1 LGDSFRYDPTRFS
14 RSFSGGFVTIV
25 CIVATF
31 GIIAAS
37 SYQYHTSPRVFMPAE
52 RSIVFD
58 SIAFEMPAGSNAS
71 ARIALSNFC
80 DLPPLVYT
88 LKINVKHYE
97 ALPTQIRRVTVSDR
111 RKYGLQT
118 DDSDIIISS
127 SEAPTSPNFALSS
140 SIAVPLGS
148 FNDFTQASPLD
159 ASISVA
165 DALASKASRSID
177 SKVTAI
183 ALCNLGLEK

>member
-1 LGDSFRYDPTRFS
+1 M
-14 RSFSGGFVTIV
+14 TIV

-71 ARIALSNFC
+71 ARIALSNLC
-80 DLPPLVYT
+80 DLPPLIYT

-118 DDSDIIISS
+118 EHSDIIISS

-165 DALASKASRSID
+165 DALASKASRSTD

-183 ALCNLGLEK
+183 ALCNLGLEKLPHSPPHHSL

>member
-1 LGDSFRYDPTRFS
+1 M
-14 RSFSGGFVTIV
+14 TIF

-58 SIAFEMPAGSNAS
+58 YIAFEMPAGSNAS

-80 DLPPLVYT
+80 DLPTLIYT

-97 ALPTQIRRVTVSDR
+97 TLPMQIRRVTVSDR
-111 RKYGLQT
+111 RKYGLRT

-148 FNDFTQASPLD
+148 FNDFAQVSPLD
-159 ASISVA
+159 ASFSVA
-165 DALASKASRSID
+165 DALASKASRATD
-177 SKVTAI
+177 SKVDILLSCDRNSEQHTHTPPHHR
-183 ALCNLGLEK
+183 LCSIWPN